1 MASESEPNDK
11 DGGQA
16 SAFHGGRLIARR
28 LKAHG
33 VSRLFT
39 LSGGH
44 LFSIYDGCRSEGIE
58 IVDVRHEST
67 AAFAA
72 EGWAKV
78 TREPGVCAL
87 TAGPGVTNGM
97 SAMGSAQANHSPM
110 VVLGGRAPAGRWGMG
125 SLQEIDHVPFVRPLS
140 KLAVTPEST
149 AEIPGLVDEAMAT
162 ALEPFGGPT
171 FVDFPM
177 DYVFMEAAEPEGL
190 AEGRAPGGVAG
201 APWAAGTNKAAG
213 ADGDAIERVAE
224 LLGEAER
231 PVVMA
236 GTDLYWGHGE
246 QALVELIEALGIP
259 VFVNGLARGCVP
271 ADHELFYSR
280 ARSHALQGADVAL
293 VIGVPMDFRLG
304 FGGSFGEGTEIVV
317 IDVAEP
323 ERPHPRPVAAELYGS
338 LPATLA
344 DLRAATVVAAGGR
357 GSGAGGAGT
366 GAIGGAGVGAGERA
380 LNTAVWLQDLRAV
393 ENERREAERV
403 ELADDRAPLHPM
415 RVYAELARV
424 LDRDAIVIGD
434 GGDFVSYAGRVVDS
448 YQPGCWLDPGPFGC
462 LGAGPGYALA
472 AKLARPDRQV
482 VLLLGDGAF
491 GFAGMEFDTL
501 ARHGVNVV
509 GVMGNNGIWALEKHP
524 MEFLYGYSVAAEL
537 RPATRYDEM
546 VRALGGHGELVER
559 PQDLVPALERALQ
572 ADGPALV
579 NVLTDPAVVYPRKSN
594 LA

>member
-1 MASESEPNDK
+1 MSTAEAATQETST
-11 DGGQA
+11 
-16 SAFHGGRLIARR
+16 FHGGRLIARR

-33 VSRLFT
+33 VSKLFT

-44 LFSIYDGCRSEGIE
+44 LFSIYDGCREEGIE

-110 VVLGGRAPAGRWGMG
+110 VVLGGRAPAMRWGQG
-125 SLQEIDHVPFVRPLS
+125 SLQEIDHVPFVRPLT
-140 KLAVTPEST
+140 KLASTPESA
-149 AEIPGLVDEAMAT
+149 AEIPGLVDEAFAI
-162 ALEPFGGPT
+162 ALAPHGGPT

-177 DYVFMEAAEPEGL
+177 DYVFMEAPEPEG
-190 AEGRAPGGVAG
+190 AREGLPARPSKG
-201 APWAAGTNKAAG
+201 AS
-213 ADGDAIERVAE
+213 GDSIERAAE
-224 LLGEAER
+224 LLKSAER
-231 PVVMA
+231 PVIMA

-246 QALVELIEALGIP
+246 QALLELAETLRVP
-259 VFVNGLARGCVP
+259 VFLNGLARGCVP
-271 ADHELFYSR
+271 ADHELFFSR
-280 ARSHALQGADVAL
+280 ARGQALKGADVAL

-304 FGGSFGEGTEIVV
+304 FGGSFGEDTEIVT

-323 ERPHPRPVAAELYGS
+323 ERRHPRAVAAECYGAVD
-338 LPATLA
+338 ATLG
-344 DLRAATVVAAGGR
+344 DLRAAAGGKPLASER
-357 GSGAGGAGT
+357 WVTDLRAAET
-366 GAIGGAGVGAGERA
+366 ERREGERA
-380 LNTAVWLQDLRAV
+380 
-393 ENERREAERV
+393 ERE
-403 ELADDRAPLHPM
+403 DDRSPLHPM
-415 RVYAELARV
+415 RLYAELGAV

-434 GGDFVSYAGRVVDS
+434 GGDFVSYAGRVIDS

-472 AKLARPDRQV
+472 AKLAHPERQV
-482 VLLLGDGAF
+482 VLLQGDGAF
-491 GFAGMEFDTL
+491 GFSGMEFDTL

-524 MEFLYGYSVAAEL
+524 MEFLYGYSVAADL
-537 RPATRYDEM
+537 RPKTRYDQVVE
-546 VRALGGHGELVER
+546 ALGGHGELVER
-559 PQDLVPALERALQ
+559 PQDVRPALERAFS
-572 ADGPALV
+572 AGKPALV
-579 NVLTDPAVVYPRKSN
+579 NVLTDPTVVYPRKSN